1 MEKSEREHNLAGIR
15 SKYPSMKHLLYF
27 TFAALMIMAAIFTQV
42 PAYACFIAVFAVG
55 ALLSPRQPMAASA
68 VAGLLSSLN
77 ANSTDLVGEWMPG
90 VLVRQGK
97 SANFGSVLFGLFNKL
112 KVDTKVA
119 LNGQFN
125 WWERDPVRSNFY
137 SDASASSTATTLT
150 FDDGNGNPV
159 VALLSAGSVLQNGR
173 TLEYI
178 RVTTDPQSNLTTT
191 PVSVQRDFNSTGV
204 TGSAINDNDVWSRI
218 TEASL
223 EGSAPRRAA
232 YEQPTNLYN
241 LVQTFKESAYLS
253 NYYNAGQLRSDMEG
267 PKNQA
272 VNYALESECN
282 QIEKAL
288 LFGPRVLGTST
299 TEQYTGGITNAI
311 DTAIA
316 ANSSL
321 STIKL
326 NGNTTSGVAL
336 IDLLNWLNAWMVNGS
351 DAKLLLCGNL
361 SYAALSTFAN
371 SAQAGFR
378 ILNNE
383 DDHRFGLNLTEI
395 QTPYGKASLA
405 MHPLMKNDLN
415 KQDWI
420 VGCDLALLTLK
431 QMEKL
436 HYQEFEP
443 TNGTDA
449 YQGQFRAK
457 LGLMQQYIEAF
468 GYAYGLQKI
477 NP

>member
-1 MEKSEREHNLAGIR
+1 
-15 SKYPSMKHLLYF
+15 MKHLVYF
-27 TFAALMIMAAIFTQV
+27 IFAALMLFAAISMQV
-42 PAYACFIAVFAVG
+42 PPILCFVAVFMVG
-55 ALLSPRQPMAASA
+55 ALLSRYEPTMANSA
-68 VAGLLSSLN
+68 IAGLLNSIN
-77 ANSTDLVGEWMPG
+77 ANPTDLVGEWMPG

-112 KVDTKVA
+112 KVDVKVA

-125 WWERDPVRSNFY
+125 WWERDPVRSNFI
-137 SDASASSTATTLT
+137 SDASASATATVLT

-178 RVTTDPQSNLTTT
+178 KVAVDPVGNTTT
-191 PVSVQRDFNSTGV
+191 TQVNVVRDVNNTGV
-204 TGSAINDNDVWSRI
+204 TGIAVNDNDVWSRI
-218 TEASL
+218 TEGSL

-232 YEQPTNLYN
+232 YEQPSNYYN
-241 LVQTFKESAYLS
+241 LIQTFKESAYLS
-253 NYYNAGQLRSDMEG
+253 NYYNAGQLRSDLDG
-267 PKNQA
+267 PRNQA
-272 VNYALESECN
+272 VDYSLESICN

-288 LFGPRVLGTST
+288 LFGPRIQGNATS
-299 TEQYTGGITNAI
+299 EQYTGGITTAI
-311 DTAIA
+311 DFAITQDSNLA
-316 ANSSL
+316 AN
-321 STIKL
+321 KL
-326 NGNTTSGVAL
+326 NGNGAGGVSL
-336 IDLLNWLNAWMVNGS
+336 TNLLAWLNAFMVNGS
-351 DAKLLLCGNL
+351 DAKLLMCGNL
-361 SYAALSTFAN
+361 AYSALSSFAN

-395 QTPYGKASLA
+395 QTPFGKASLA
-405 MHPLMKNDLN
+405 MHPLMKNDTN
-415 KQDWI
+415 FQSYI
-420 VGCDLALLTLK
+420 VGADLALLTLK

-457 LGLMQQYIEAF
+457 LGLMQQYIGAF
-468 GYAYGLQKI
+468 GYAYGFQQI